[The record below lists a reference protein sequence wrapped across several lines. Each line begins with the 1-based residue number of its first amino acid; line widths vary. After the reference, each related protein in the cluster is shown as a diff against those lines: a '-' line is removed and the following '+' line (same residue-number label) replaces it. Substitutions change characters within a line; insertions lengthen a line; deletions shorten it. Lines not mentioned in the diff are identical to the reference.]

1 MPAKKKKSAKA
12 RKAAARRR
20 ARRNLIVVIVL
31 LALVCAAVVL
41 LMHFRNAADD
51 RAAAALPSATP
62 EATATLTPE
71 PTATPTPAPTPTAT
85 PTPTP
90 EPTATPTPEPT
101 ATPEPTPKTETQIT
115 ITAVGDC
122 TIGGL
127 KSSNFHDYA
136 ASQRPEY
143 FFENVQKYFQND
155 DLTIINLEGP
165 LTNQTTKRPN
175 RTFNFKGKPEYV
187 NILTCSGIDVCN
199 LANNHGY
206 DYQKDGLKETYQV
219 LTNAGIASCGFGL
232 EYYTEIDGFIVGC
245 LGFTEWDFEKSE
257 IINVIKAARQKC
269 DLLIVS
275 IHWGREYKHTPTSYC
290 QDMGPRMID
299 AGADLVIGNHSHV
312 YGTIYQYKGKYIIY
326 SLGNFVFGGN
336 NDPDYQECTIFRQ
349 TFTVSKGKSVDA
361 GVDIVPARVS
371 SNPKYNDF
379 KPMIMEPGEGL
390 RQLKRVASVSNFDPL
405 TVNWMEDSYVYETG
419 ILPRPSDAAAEP
431 TAAPEAEIVLPDF
444 AVEQDAP
451 EDNMIP
457 ETTEAPVQAP
467 QQEAVIDENRPFA
480 LPELTVEPAQ
490 VKTVG

>member
-1 MPAKKKKSAKA
+1 MPAKKKNTAK
-12 RKAAARRR
+12 RKKAAARRR
-20 ARRNLIVVIVL
+20 ARRNAIIVIVL
-31 LALVCAAVVL
+31 IALVCAAVVAL
-41 LMHFRNAADD
+41 IYFRNYAVDI
-51 RAAAALPSATP
+51 AAANQPTP
-62 EATATLTPE
+62 VPTPIATATPE
-71 PTATPTPAPTPTAT
+71 PTAV

-101 ATPEPTPKTETQIT
+101 ATPTPTPEPTATPTPTPKTETQIT

-165 LTNQTTKRPN
+165 LTNQTDKRPN
-175 RTFNFKGKPEYV
+175 RTFNFRGKPEYV

-206 DYQKDGLKETYQV
+206 DYKKEGLKETYQV

-232 EYYTEIDGFIVGC
+232 EYYTEIDGFTVGC

-349 TFTVSKGKSVDA
+349 TFTVSKGQSVDA
-361 GVDIVPARVS
+361 GVDIIPARVS

-379 KPMIMEPGEGL
+379 KPMIMEPAEGL
-390 RQLKRVASVSNFDPL
+390 KQLKRVASVSNFDPL

-419 ILPRPSDAAAEP
+419 ILPRPGDATQQPAE
-431 TAAPEAEIVLPDF
+431 TAAPTIVPEEEIVLPDF
-444 AVEQDAP
+444 AAETEP
-451 EDNMIP
+451 ES
-457 ETTEAPVQAP
+457 VQP
-467 QQEAVIDENRPFA
+467 DDIFGENVPFA
-480 LPELTVEPAQ
+480 LPELTVEPVQA
-490 VKTVG
+490 VAVG